1 MDRRVVDW
9 LYAMAHDHDHKS
21 TYFLEQLWTIV
32 TCGALGIV
40 MVLLWHYQVLPIIL
54 DRKFHEAVLWGGIVL
69 LILVGIRIVDLW
81 FSAAR
86 LRAATTGPESSGE
99 DHGHMEHD
107 HAHEHVHA
115 HEAAAGHVHN
125 EGEECCHDHHTGHDC
140 GHDHGW
146 APWRYAV
153 LLLPTVLFLMKLPW
167 PEPPDVPERSDIMV
181 ARLAELEQSS
191 ESAAGRDAYRDKTV
205 RVKGKIQDLWN
216 NQRVFGFVRLKMTC
230 CYADAYG
237 EPVKIMIESPKPID
251 YDKVVAKGGW
261 VKVIGKLDY
270 RKAPRADSYIPVIK
284 AENVA
289 QISVPSNQF
298 EN

>member
-1 MDRRVVDW
+1 
-9 LYAMAHDHDHKS
+9 MAHDHDHGS
-21 TYFLEQLWTIV
+21 TYFLEQLWTIG

-40 MVLLWHYQVLPIIL
+40 MVLLWHYQVLAIIL
-54 DRKFHEAVLWGGIVL
+54 DRKFHEAVLWGGIAL
-69 LILVGIRIVDLW
+69 LILVGIRIIDLW

-86 LRAATTGPESSGE
+86 LRAAGIDSGSTGD
-99 DHGHMEHD
+99 DHSHLDHNHAHEHDHD
-107 HAHEHVHA
+107 HAHEHEHSHV
-115 HEAAAGHVHN
+115 AAGHVHA
-125 EGEECCHDHHTGHDC
+125 EGEECCHEDHAGHDC

-167 PEPPDVPERSDIMV
+167 PEPPDVPERGDIMV
-181 ARLAELEQSS
+181 AKLGELEQSA
-191 ESAAGRDAYRDKTV
+191 ESAAGRDAYRNKTV
-205 RVKGKIQDLWN
+205 RVKGKIQNLWE
-216 NQRVFGFVRLKMTC
+216 NQRVFGFVRMKMTC

-251 YDKVVAKGGW
+251 YGSVLAKGGW

-270 RKAPRADSYIPVIK
+270 RKAPRAETYIPVIK

>member
-1 MDRRVVDW
+1 
-9 LYAMAHDHDHKS
+9 MAHDHDHSS
-21 TYFLEQLWTIV
+21 TYFLEQLWTIG

-40 MVLLWHYQVLPIIL
+40 MVLLWHYQVLAIIL
-54 DRKFHEAVLWGGIVL
+54 DRKFHEPVLWGGIAL
-69 LILVGIRIVDLW
+69 LILVGIRIIDVW

-86 LRAATTGPESSGE
+86 LRAARVNDASMGN
-99 DHGHMEHD
+99 DHVGHDHAHDHD
-107 HAHEHVHA
+107 HAHEDSHDHVHSHDAAADHVHA
-115 HEAAAGHVHN
+115 
-125 EGEECCHDHHTGHDC
+125 EGEECCHENHAGHDC

-167 PEPPDVPERSDIMV
+167 PEPPDPPERGDVMV
-181 ARLAELEQSS
+181 AKLTEVEQSA

-205 RVKGKIQDLWN
+205 RVKGKVQDLWS
-216 NQRVFGFVRLKMTC
+216 NQRIFGFVRLKMTC

-251 YDKVVAKGGW
+251 YGAVLGKGGW

-270 RKAPRADSYIPVIK
+270 RKNPRAETYIPVIK

-298 EN
+298 DN